1 MREALIRY
9 STLYGSLFLVSLM
22 AIPVLAW
29 RTSDRGVPAA
39 TSFEAL
45 SPLGAWGSVLLCFM
59 AFTAI
64 AAFVSRVLNV
74 SVALFVLGFGFCVIA
89 LACGNVQEFV
99 WSGGAPMMLA
109 IETLLLGGL
118 VTVASVVIFRV
129 SGGLPEIPRQAEAPA
144 ITSLEGLLSPKSL
157 TFLAFGLVA
166 VAASWAL
173 LSSMR
178 SGQVLGAVFV
188 GCWIAATVARL
199 SLPAFQPVLLFGGP
213 ILCGGVV
220 QLVLASGTGGDLS
233 ELLVTGDYP
242 RLLWP
247 TPLDWTGGSLA
258 GTAFGLGFARMF
270 FEGSL
275 VVEQPDD
282 WAPVTSER

>member
-9 STLYGSLFLVSLM
+9 TTLFGSLLLVSLM
-22 AIPVLAW
+22 AIPVLAF

-39 TSFEAL
+39 ANFEAI
-45 SPLGAWGSVLLCFM
+45 SPVLAWGWVLLSFVV
-59 AFTAI
+59 FTMI
-64 AAFVSRVLNV
+64 ASFVSRVINV
-74 SVALFVLGFGFCVIA
+74 AVALFVLGFGFCVIA

-99 WSGGAPMMLA
+99 WSGGAPLMMA
-109 IETLLLGGL
+109 IETLVLGGV
-118 VTVASVVIFRV
+118 VTVATVVVFRI
-129 SGGLPEIPRQAEAPA
+129 SGGLPEIPRSSTDPEL
-144 ITSLEGLLSPKSL
+144 TSLEALCSAKAL
-157 TFLAFGLVA
+157 TFLAFGLLA

-178 SGQVLGAVFV
+178 SGQVLGAIFV
-188 GCWIAATVARL
+188 GCWVAATVARL
-199 SLPAFQPVLLFGGP
+199 SMPAFQPVLLFAGP

-220 QLVLASGTGGDLS
+220 QLILASGTGGDLS
-233 ELLVTGDYP
+233 DLLVTGEYP

-247 TPLDWTGGSLA
+247 TPLDWAGGTLA

-275 VVEQPDD
+275 VIEQPSD
-282 WAPVTSER
+282 WEPLPSDS

>member
-9 STLYGSLFLVSLM
+9 TTLFGSLFLVSLM

-45 SPLGAWGSVLLCFM
+45 SPMAAWVWVLASFVV
-59 AFTAI
+59 FTAI
-64 AAFVSRVLNV
+64 AAFVSRVINV
-74 SVALFVLGFGFCVIA
+74 AVALFVLGFGFCVIA

-99 WSGGAPMMLA
+99 WSGGGPVSMA
-109 IETLLLGGL
+109 IETLLLGVL
-118 VTVASVVIFRV
+118 VTVVSLVIFRI
-129 SGGLPEIPRQAEAPA
+129 SGGLPEIPRAEGTPE
-144 ITSLEGLLSPKSL
+144 IVSRDGLLNPKALS
-157 TFLAFGLVA
+157 FLAFGFVA
-166 VAASWAL
+166 VAVCWAL

-188 GCWIAATVARL
+188 GCWVAATIARL
-199 SLPAFQPVLLFGGP
+199 SLPAFQPVLLFAGP

-233 ELLVTGDYP
+233 DLLVTGDYP

-247 TPLDWTGGSLA
+247 TPLDWTGGTLA

-275 VVEQPDD
+275 VVEQPGD
-282 WAPVTSER
+282 WAPAPREA